1 MLCRLFHRASFALAL
16 IALAADIELNPG
28 YQTFEDMKTTRG
40 LKIAHLNIRSLK
52 NKIDAL
58 RLEGI
63 DNKSVDVL
71 TLSETWL
78 DDITSDTEIELAG
91 FVCARLVR
99 SGATEGYGGVAT
111 YIRDGLPFRL
121 RNDINTGGHECL
133 WIKLMR
139 DKCKPMFICCAYR
152 APDVDF
158 NGFISSLQNSM
169 SAVDL
174 EKSDV
179 IILGDLNV
187 NMMPKSKIPKKDK
200 QELVLN
206 FSRAFDLTKLIK
218 EPTRVS
224 DTSRTQIDLIFVN
237 NEHHIVKSGVVPVT
251 LSDHYLVFCILK
263 AGVTNKAKPRIIE
276 YCSYKNFGVNKFN
289 NDLRNV
295 PWHVTDNENNV
306 DNALLTWNN
315 MFSEVAEDHAPTK
328 RRRVKGMPIPWM
340 NSKICETMRER
351 DYFHR
356 KARKSNAS
364 RHWNTYRKLRNSVN
378 RLVKSAKSKYYCR
391 DKIEKA
397 KGDSKKVWKVVNE
410 ACHRNLTS
418 QTVQCIISDDVQHTT
433 PKSIASAMNNFFA
446 SVGRRLANK
455 IVNTFPSCNYL

>member
-1 MLCRLFHRASFALAL
+1 MAFETYRCRISWSNGLIKDRDIYFVSQLNCRTDFATKFSIRRRNDPDQRHGLNGLQKSIMLCRLFHRASFALAG
-16 IALAADIELNPG
+16 DIELNPG
-28 YQTFEDMKTTRG
+28 YQTFDDMKTTRG

-52 NKIDAL
+52 NKIDSL

-78 DDITSDTEIELAG
+78 DDITSDAEIELAG
-91 FVCARLVR
+91 FVCARLDR
-99 SGATEGYGGVAT
+99 TGAKEGYSGVAT

-133 WIKLMR
+133 WIELIR
-139 DKCKPMFICCAYR
+139 DKCKPTFICCAYR

-174 EKSDV
+174 KKSDV

-187 NMMPKSKIPKKDK
+187 NMLPKSKIPKKDK
-200 QELVLN
+200 QELLN
-206 FSRAFDLTKLIK
+206 FSRAFDLTQLIK

-237 NEHHIVKSGVVPVT
+237 NEHRIVKSGVVPVT

-263 AGVTNKAKPRIIE
+263 AGVSNKAKPRIIE
-276 YCSYKNFGVNKFN
+276 YRSYKNFDVNKFN

-295 PWHVTDNENNV
+295 P
-306 DNALLTWNN
+306 
-315 MFSEVAEDHAPTK
+315 
-328 RRRVKGMPIPWM
+328 
-340 NSKICETMRER
+340 
-351 DYFHR
+351 
-356 KARKSNAS
+356 
-364 RHWNTYRKLRNSVN
+364 
-378 RLVKSAKSKYYCR
+378 
-391 DKIEKA
+391 
-397 KGDSKKVWKVVNE
+397 
-410 ACHRNLTS
+410 
-418 QTVQCIISDDVQHTT
+418 
-433 PKSIASAMNNFFA
+433 
-446 SVGRRLANK
+446 
-455 IVNTFPSCNYL
+455 